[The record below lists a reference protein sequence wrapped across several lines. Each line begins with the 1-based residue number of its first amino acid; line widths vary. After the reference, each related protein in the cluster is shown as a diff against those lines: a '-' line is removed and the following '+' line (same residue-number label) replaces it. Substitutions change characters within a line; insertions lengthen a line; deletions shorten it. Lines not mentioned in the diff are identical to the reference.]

1 MTRAFDESDWRLEKV
16 LKRDLFGEIQLG
28 RLAGHEAPVIRR
40 LVKRSAWLMRP
51 LARLFAWRERR
62 ALERL
67 VGVAGVPQLIGYE
80 RGVLYRSFMPGVTV
94 AQARPRDPAFYGAMK
109 RLMRQVHL
117 RGVAH
122 NDAAKRVNWLVL
134 EDGSPGLID
143 FQLSLVFRRRH
154 GRLFRLARREDL
166 RHILKHKKFNIRQ
179 AMTAREKRME
189 KRRSW
194 IGWLWRWLYKRPYL
208 FVTRRI
214 LGWADREGQGLGAEL
229 DRGATRDWSAPGTQR
244 TETEERSDDGRQP

>member
-1 MTRAFDESDWRLEKV
+1 MTQAQEEAGWQLEKV

-28 RLAGHEAPVIRR
+28 RLEGQAEPVIRR
-40 LVKRSAWLMRP
+40 LVKRSAWLARP
-51 LARLFAWRERR
+51 LARLFAWREVR
-62 ALERL
+62 ALRRL
-67 VGVAGVPQLIGYE
+67 VGLQGVPQLIRYE
-80 RGVLYRSFMPGVTV
+80 DGVLYRSYMPGTTV
-94 AQARPRDPAFYGAMK
+94 AQARPQDPAFYGAMK

-143 FQLSLVFRRRH
+143 FQLSLVFRKRH
-154 GRLFRLARREDL
+154 GRLFKLARREDL

-179 AMTAREKRME
+179 TMTARERRME
-189 KRRSW
+189 KRRSAL
-194 IGWLWRWLYKRPYL
+194 GWAWRWLYKRPYL
-208 FVTRRI
+208 FVTRKI

-229 DRGATRDWSAPGTQR
+229 DRGATRDWDRAPDTS
-244 TETEERSDDGRQP
+244 TSKERSEHGGQS